1 MKNEQ
6 RETEQKTKTKQKTR
20 RTTLAAVSFALVV
33 VTGACATNPVTGKK
47 ELSLMS
53 EAEEIAYGQQAD
65 AEIRREMGI
74 YDDAALQRYV
84 ADIGD
89 RLANVSHRPQ
99 LPWSFAVVDHQ
110 AVNAFA
116 LPGGYIYITRGILP
130 YLDDEAELAGVLGHE
145 IAHVTARHAAQQST
159 RASLGGIG
167 LAVLG
172 IFVPATQPFGDLTSA
187 ALGVAFL
194 KYGRDDERE
203 SDRLGME
210 YASRAGWDPAGVPQ
224 FLATLAR
231 IDELSER
238 GVPNWLSTHP
248 EPAARVVE
256 AQPIVARL
264 AAPSAAERGRERFW
278 QRIDNIVVG
287 DNPEEGIVRGNR
299 FLHPPLRFALEFPEG
314 WDITNT
320 PEQVAAQEP
329 GQKHYMLLQHVDR
342 PQGRSIDEVAT
353 RSMAAARFQRLD
365 GQVTTLNGAA
375 AFIGRYQGQLDG
387 VGPVTMRAA
396 HIQNGRQ
403 VFLLGG
409 FAPRDEFP
417 RVERD
422 IEAAIRSYRPLTQRE
437 ADDIRPNRLSIYTVR
452 PGDTWQSISS
462 RGGGLVRANDLA
474 IMNNSAVNE
483 QPKAGQRIKVV
494 VEG

>member
-1 MKNEQ
+1 MAYPLQ
-6 RETEQKTKTKQKTR
+6 HRGDMR
-20 RTTLAAVSFALVV
+20 ASLVAVSCALVV
-33 VTGACATNPVTGKK
+33 GAAACATNPVTGKK

-65 AEIRREMGI
+65 GEVRREMGV
-74 YDDAALQRYV
+74 YDDPELQRYV

-89 RLANVSHRPQ
+89 RLASLSHRPH
-99 LPWSFAVVDHQ
+99 LPWTFTVVDHQ

-130 YLDDEAELAGVLGHE
+130 YLTDEAELAGVLGHE

-159 RASLGGIG
+159 RAGLGGIG

-210 YASRAGWDPAGVPQ
+210 YAARGGWDPAGVPQ

-248 EPAARVVE
+248 EPGARVVE
-256 AQPIVARL
+256 AQPIVAKL
-264 AAPSAAERGRERFW
+264 TAPQAAERGRERFSE
-278 QRIDNIVVG
+278 RIDNLVVG
-287 DNPEEGIVRGNR
+287 DNPEDGIVRGNR
-299 FLHPPLRFALEFPEG
+299 FVHPDLRFALEFPEG

-329 GQKHYMLLQHVDR
+329 GQKRYMLLQHVER
-342 PQGRSIDEVAT
+342 PQGRSLEEVAT
-353 RSMAAARFQRLD
+353 RAMMAARFTRLE
-365 GQVTTLNGAA
+365 GQVTSLNGADA
-375 AFIGRYQGQLDG
+375 HVGVYQGQLDG
-387 VGPVTMRAA
+387 IGAVLMRAA
-396 HIQNGRQ
+396 YIQNGRQ

-409 FAPRDEFP
+409 FAPRDDFARIDREI
-417 RVERD
+417 D
-422 IEAAIRSYRPLTQRE
+422 AAIQSYRPLTQRD
-437 ADDIRPNRLSIYTVR
+437 ADDIRPNRLDFYTVR
-452 PGDTWQSISS
+452 PGDTWQSIAA
-462 RGGGLVRANDLA
+462 RGGDLIKANQLA
-474 IMNNSAVNE
+474 IMNNSPVNE
-483 QPKAGQRIKVV
+483 QPKAGEQIKIVI
-494 VEG
+494 EG

>member
-1 MKNEQ
+1 MAHPLQNGGSM
-6 RETEQKTKTKQKTR
+6 RAS
-20 RTTLAAVSFALVV
+20 LASVSLALVV
-33 VTGACATNPVTGKK
+33 TTAACAVNPVTGKK

-65 AEIRREMGI
+65 AEVRREMGV
-74 YDDAALQRYV
+74 YDDPQLQRYV
-84 ADIGD
+84 TDIGD
-89 RLANVSHRPQ
+89 RLAKLSHRPH
-99 LPWSFAVVDHQ
+99 LPWTFTVVDHQ

-159 RASLGGIG
+159 RAGLGGIG

-210 YASRAGWDPAGVPQ
+210 YAARGGWDPAGVPQ
-224 FLATLAR
+224 FLSTLAR

-256 AQPIVARL
+256 AQPIVAKL
-264 AAPSAAERGRERFW
+264 AAPSAAERGRDRFLEH
-278 QRIDNIVVG
+278 IDNLVVG
-287 DNPEEGIVRGNR
+287 DNPEDGIVRGHR
-299 FLHPPLRFALEFPEG
+299 FLHPTLRFALDFPEG
-314 WDITNT
+314 WDVTNT

-342 PQGRSIDEVAT
+342 PQGRSIEEVAT
-353 RSMAAARFQRLD
+353 RAMAAARFTRVE
-365 GQVTTLNGAA
+365 GATTSLNGADA
-375 AFIGRYQGQLDG
+375 HVGVYRGQIEG
-387 VGPVTMRAA
+387 VGAVTMRAA
-396 HIQNGRQ
+396 FIQNARQ
-403 VFLLGG
+403 VFLFGG
-409 FAPRDEFP
+409 FAPREEFAQVD
-417 RVERD
+417 RELD
-422 IEAAIRSYRPLTQRE
+422 AAVRSYRPLTQRE
-437 ADDIRPNRLSIYTVR
+437 ADEIRPNRLDFYVVR
-452 PGDTWQSISS
+452 QGDTWQSIAS
-462 RGGGLVRANDLA
+462 RGGNLVRANQLA
-474 IMNNSAVNE
+474 IMNNYAVNE
-483 QPKAGQRIKVV
+483 QPRVGERIKIV